1 MIPFIHCC
9 FSDPRC
15 GPDGKL
21 NDAPPEGAAVPQKID
36 GDGNELTITNIV
48 QIELQIGKSEKGAI
62 RIGLYGEALPASVSQ
77 FVEFLGNG
85 IVTTSKLMLDDGYGV
100 STGPVSFSTGGALNV
115 IYPQNRLDFG
125 IPNSQGFA
133 YAKNRSLNKIPEDFL
148 AQPRPSGP
156 ILESISKEKSV
167 RQHSAPGLLSIPK
180 NGLGYGGTGFEND
193 DEAFASSFE
202 ITAANVPSMDRE
214 NRKVIGQV
222 MDEQSMAFL
231 ARLASSPTKKGFK
244 GIVPGQNAGPP
255 LVKTTI
261 TSVKIL

>member
-1 MIPFIHCC
+1 M
-9 FSDPRC
+9 
-15 GPDGKL
+15 
-21 NDAPPEGAAVPQKID
+21 
-36 GDGNELTITNIV
+36 
-48 QIELQIGKSEKGAI
+48 
-62 RIGLYGEALPASVSQ
+62 
-77 FVEFLGNG
+77 
-85 IVTTSKLMLDDGYGV
+85 
-100 STGPVSFSTGGALNV
+100 NV

-214 NRKVIGQV
+214 NRKQK
-222 MDEQSMAFL
+222 L
-231 ARLASSPTKKGFK
+231 
-244 GIVPGQNAGPP
+244 IVNLFHVHSEKSDLIWFRIRMHEKMGP
-255 LVKTTI
+255 
-261 TSVKIL
+261 VKI